1 MPEILL
7 RFVEGA
13 AVALYQHDASQ
24 RPELIPSRKDLYAYS
39 GGYAWG
45 CGGVGPVNLSF
56 AIVGKLFEFDGF
68 YKPELSR
75 RARVVLDEVISK
87 LDAES
92 EHDLPV
98 EKLKQL
104 FE

>member
-13 AVALYQHDASQ
+13 SVALYQHDASQ
-24 RPELIPSRKDLYAYS
+24 RPELIPARNDLYAYS

-45 CGGVGPVNLSF
+45 CRGAGPVNLSF
-56 AIVGKLFEFDGF
+56 AIAGKLFEFSGF

-92 EHDLPV
+92 EHDLSV
-98 EKLKQL
+98 EDLKKL

>member
-24 RPELIPSRKDLYAYS
+24 RPELIPARNDLYAYS

-45 CGGVGPVNLSF
+45 NGGAEPVNLSF
-56 AIVGKLFEFDGF
+56 AIAGKLFEFNGF
-68 YKPELSR
+68 FKPELSK
-75 RARVVLDEVISK
+75 RARVLLDEVISK
-87 LDAES
+87 LDPQS

-98 EKLKQL
+98 EKLKRL